1 MMQTTKVFKNENSQA
16 VRIPSNLASDRMDL
30 EVEIEKIGQEIRIR
44 PSCRS
49 LSGVLQ
55 RFSKFSKDF
64 MENGRDSQE
73 QVQREKI

>member
-1 MMQTTKVFKNENSQA
+1 MMQTTKVFKNGNSQA

-30 EVEIEKIGQEIRIR
+30 EVEIEKVGQEIRIR
-44 PSCRS
+44 PSCHS

-73 QVQREKI
+73 QVEREKI

>member
-1 MMQTTKVFKNENSQA
+1 MQTTKVFKNGNSQA

-73 QVQREKI
+73 QVQRKKI